1 MPSARDWTSARAD
14 TTDPFSATIAAE
26 LPALT
31 RLARRLAGDQQEA
44 EGALQDALERAWRAR
59 GQLRDQRAA
68 GAWLR
73 SILTRAVIDRQRRRR
88 DLPVGAPD
96 SLESMLPDVA
106 EPGAVIEAAEDEST
120 LRAALRELS
129 DADRLAVVLH
139 DGEGWPAAEVAALLG
154 ASNEATFKRT
164 QRARSRL
171 VSALAVGT
179 ASPECPG
186 SGCKAARAR
195 AHELLDGVLSDAEHA
210 AIRAHLDSCPC
221 CPAALQ
227 ATAGVL
233 AALAKQQQLEPV
245 PETVRARLDELVRS
259 AQATA

>member
-1 MPSARDWTSARAD
+1 VPGAQDWTSDLAAA
-14 TTDPFSATIAAE
+14 TDPFSATIAAE

-31 RLARRLAGDQQEA
+31 RLARRVAGDQHEA

-88 DLPVGAPD
+88 DTPVGGPD
-96 SLESMLPDVA
+96 ALEAMLPDVA
-106 EPGAVIEAAEDEST
+106 EPGAVIEAAQDEST
-120 LRAALRELS
+120 LRAALRKLS
-129 DADRLAVVLH
+129 AADRVAVVLH
-139 DGEGWPAAEVAALLG
+139 DGEGWPAAEVATLLG
-154 ASNEATFKRT
+154 ASTEATFKRT

-179 ASPECPG
+179 ASPQCPG
-186 SGCKAARAR
+186 TGCEAARAH
-195 AHELLDGVLSDAEHA
+195 AHELFDGVLSEADQA
-210 AIRAHLDSCPC
+210 AVRAHLDSCPC

-233 AALAKQQQLEPV
+233 AALADQRQPEPI
-245 PETVRARLDELVRS
+245 PETIRGRLEELVRS
-259 AQATA
+259 ARATA